1 MPRGDGGPTARK
13 EQCPTDLH
21 AATSSPVSGL
31 YVVLTAPTPG
41 ASSAAL
47 SRKHV
52 FMKYLYFYS
61 EYVAFE
67 TNSSCSVSPKITSCP
82 ANGSCQSWKDLGLSF
97 R

>member
-1 MPRGDGGPTARK
+1 MDPVTLALSQLKSLQPCWPSG
-13 EQCPTDLH
+13 
-21 AATSSPVSGL
+21 SPVSGL